1 MLRYNSYNATPSH
14 TDLANST
21 LPAQI
26 GTAWERASPAITG
39 KAGAKHRDAC
49 FAGKPAPTGVQFFMQ
64 QRSPMGCAISY
75 RP

>member
-1 MLRYNSYNATPSH
+1 MLRYNNYNATPPRA
-14 TDLANST
+14 DLANST
-21 LPAQI
+21 LAAQI

-64 QRSPMGCAISY
+64 QRSPIGWAISK
-75 RP
+75 RS